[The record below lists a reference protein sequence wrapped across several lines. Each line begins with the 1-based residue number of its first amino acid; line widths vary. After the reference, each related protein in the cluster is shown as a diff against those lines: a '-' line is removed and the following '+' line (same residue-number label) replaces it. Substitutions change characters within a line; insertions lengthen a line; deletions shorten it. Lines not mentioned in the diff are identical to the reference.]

1 MCRDKLV
8 YDIGTIK
15 LADFGLSKSLPY
27 NKHAQYDLDETF
39 KLTGETG
46 SYRYMVRA
54 HMHRWL
60 LLKQSALHG
69 LQMQHHQQT
78 QIPGTQSAYMM
89 PATLW
94 LRNLLLL

>member
-1 MCRDKLV
+1 MWAVYSSSRLDEARVQACSPTHLMDALMCRDKLV

-46 SYRYMVRA
+46 SYRYMVCPRLIA
-54 HMHRWL
+54 A
-60 LLKQSALHG
+60 SAR
-69 LQMQHHQQT
+69 QHHAP
-78 QIPGTQSAYMM
+78 I
-89 PATLW
+89 
-94 LRNLLLL
+94 